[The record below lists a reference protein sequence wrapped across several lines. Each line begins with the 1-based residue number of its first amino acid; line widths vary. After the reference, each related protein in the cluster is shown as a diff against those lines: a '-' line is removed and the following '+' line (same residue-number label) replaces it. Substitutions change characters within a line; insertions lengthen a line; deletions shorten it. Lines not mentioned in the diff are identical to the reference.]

1 MYKGFCYSIIDRVMG
16 ARFLLVLRGALTSP
30 SANLFVSTTHG
41 GKTNIL
47 ILFLYLL
54 IVIWPPAPIYWT
66 YLASK
71 PSTKK

>member
-1 MYKGFCYSIIDRVMG
+1 MG
-16 ARFLLVLRGALTSP
+16 ARSLLVLRGALTSP
-30 SANLFVSTTHG
+30 SSNLFVSITHG
-41 GKTNIL
+41 GKTNIF

-54 IVIWPPAPIYWT
+54 IVICPPPPIYWT